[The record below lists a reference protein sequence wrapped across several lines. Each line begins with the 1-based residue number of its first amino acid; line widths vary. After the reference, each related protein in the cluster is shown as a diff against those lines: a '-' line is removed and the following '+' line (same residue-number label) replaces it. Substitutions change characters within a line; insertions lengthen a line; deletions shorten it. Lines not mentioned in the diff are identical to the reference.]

1 MAALNSNNTY
11 FASCEP
17 AGEAATKCT
26 YDISGKTWTLQQD
39 ITLTGIDVVNACIT
53 LGPGETFDGGNY
65 TILVHSAGQVNAKL
79 YTSMADGE
87 WPSIY
92 REPGV
97 FKILA
102 GTNVGP
108 KEAHDELNTDKCTI
122 KNLCV
127 DQSANT
133 IIDWYHGGF
142 IQDYQSNT
150 GGLGIHFKN
159 CITKRVRCSQA
170 VGKYKSNNETSNNGS
185 GGFTGGNYAN
195 GSLPKHNWNITYE
208 NCIVVWD
215 ANFDGIQDIVSTTDD
230 GAGVGTDDWTMDK
243 NPWLSPFT
251 EKVHARTFYVE
262 GGLGGWNTGNNRP
275 QDVDSGIRQIT
286 AIGCISY
293 VEVDNTTTFAEKLFG
308 TRHNLDSL
316 KLYSGGNTGRGAN
329 AFFGRGL
336 NLEDSGFTGNPATN
350 APQQNAAGAQKMF
363 DCQVV
368 VRDLSKPGS
377 NLEFNKG
384 TLLKNGEIDFGV
396 INGVSTNEIQWPYT
410 KSGQFGNTYTGEP
423 TDIWAWEW
431 RARWNNKEWLQNN
444 FNYENSGQS
453 NHLREKRPWLD
464 WAKGTIATPE
474 LVRTISFTKFKSSSN
489 FFNLMPPTAEEALV
503 EAAAAAQ
510 ALVAD
515 AAETKAI
522 TLSIS
527 TANITSIKAMVP
539 GSTNNGKASASA
551 AGGNT
556 LRSIMDTAGT
566 GPEKRKRRRAALKLM
581 FAQSTFSAVTKMVFE
596 KADLVLP
603 AAFDASKVLVIKA
616 GQTFVIGDLSD
627 NEGFYSVLDD
637 GEKVSYTISDDS
649 TVTFTR
655 NDVGDNE
662 QYDLSGGDVINV
674 DKVTAGTLD
683 SSGNG
688 HLEPGDIVGI
698 DGRDFFIGSVG
709 DGGGSGSGGDPYVY
723 PINSSVP
730 VKLPNK
736 RANYRMFEQGNNYIN
751 VEVKRATQDHR
762 DRMLSYAEMITHETH
777 NIVCDGFFYHK
788 AFISAEGH
796 TLLIDYMSKKMSCS
810 AGALDFFT
818 IKQIKK
824 KFTEGE
830 FGDDCKCMKIAW
842 KTKEGKKIHA
852 EIMFFP
858 NPHIENGINVI
869 PETTRG
875 STGLIV
881 TNYKPKL
888 MKLPS
893 ITTLK
898 YDKLHR
904 RLANTKNVFQKK
916 AIKGKNEKWHLKK

>member
-1 MAALNSNNTY
+1 MFGKLSFTGD
-11 FASCEP
+11 STPP
-17 AGEAATKCT
+17 ANFSYIENC
-26 YDISGKTWTLQQD
+26 YLLMRI
-39 ITLTGIDVVNACIT
+39 
-53 LGPGETFDGGNY
+53 GETYSSHGLNRDDGTFDFTGVTVPHDQLTDWGWRPHVEG
-65 TILVHSAGQVNAKL
+65 TVK
-79 YTSMADGE
+79 AD
-87 WPSIY
+87 Y
-92 REPGV
+92 GV
-97 FKILA
+97 DLLN
-102 GTNVGP
+102 TNV
-108 KEAHDELNTDKCTI
+108 
-122 KNLCV
+122 V
-127 DQSANT
+127 
-133 IIDWYHGGF
+133 
-142 IQDYQSNT
+142 SNT
-150 GGLGIHFKN
+150 VLEGLHP
-159 CITKRVRCSQA
+159 A
-170 VGKYKSNNETSNNGS
+170 V
-185 GGFTGGNYAN
+185 
-195 GSLPKHNWNITYE
+195 
-208 NCIVVWD
+208 
-215 ANFDGIQDIVSTTDD
+215 
-230 GAGVGTDDWTMDK
+230 
-243 NPWLSPFT
+243 
-251 EKVHARTFYVE
+251 
-262 GGLGGWNTGNNRP
+262 
-275 QDVDSGIRQIT
+275 
-286 AIGCISY
+286 
-293 VEVDNTTTFAEKLFG
+293 
-308 TRHNLDSL
+308 
-316 KLYSGGNTGRGAN
+316 
-329 AFFGRGL
+329 
-336 NLEDSGFTGNPATN
+336 
-350 APQQNAAGAQKMF
+350 
-363 DCQVV
+363 
-368 VRDLSKPGS
+368 
-377 NLEFNKG
+377 
-384 TLLKNGEIDFGV
+384 
-396 INGVSTNEIQWPYT
+396 
-410 KSGQFGNTYTGEP
+410 
-423 TDIWAWEW
+423 
-431 RARWNNKEWLQNN
+431 
-444 FNYENSGQS
+444 
-453 NHLREKRPWLD
+453 
-464 WAKGTIATPE
+464 
-474 LVRTISFTKFKSSSN
+474 
-489 FFNLMPPTAEEALV
+489 
-503 EAAAAAQ
+503 AAAAQ
-510 ALVAD
+510 AAVAD
-515 AAETKAI
+515 AAESKAI
-522 TLSIS
+522 TLIS
-527 TANITSIKAMVP
+527 TANITGIKAMVP
-539 GSTNNGKASASA
+539 GSINNGKAFASPT
-551 AGGNT
+551 GGNT
-556 LRSIMDTAGT
+556 LRSIMDTEGT
-566 GPEKRKRRRAALKLM
+566 GEEKRNRRRAALKLM
-581 FAQSTFSAVTKMVFE
+581 FAQSTFSAVKMMVFE

-655 NDVGDNE
+655 NDVSDNE
-662 QYDLSGGDVINV
+662 QYDLSGGNVINV
-674 DKVTAGTLD
+674 DKVTIGTLD

-688 HLEPGDIVGI
+688 HLRPGDIVGI